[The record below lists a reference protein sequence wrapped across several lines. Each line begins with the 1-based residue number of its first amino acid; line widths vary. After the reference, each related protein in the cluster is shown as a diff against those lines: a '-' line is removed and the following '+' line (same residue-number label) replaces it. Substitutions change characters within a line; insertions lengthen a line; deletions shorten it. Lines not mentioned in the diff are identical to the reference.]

1 MTRNRRFLALIFI
14 VNFSILVNIKNN
26 DKNPRTNR
34 RNKGE
39 KKIIGKTQKSA
50 KFCLKLAFMNTRVQ
64 REL

>member
-14 VNFSILVNIKNN
+14 VNFSLLVNIKNN

-39 KKIIGKTQKSA
+39 KKIIGKTQKNA
-50 KFCLKLAFMNTRVQ
+50 KFCLKLAFMKTKVQ
-64 REL
+64 RDL